1 MLWLFGNHKKKIASF
16 FGLVWPPIMV
26 AEMADILLLSSFPF
40 NLFWTKGINCASK
53 DGAAPKHA
61 NTMTKRMPPPLEM
74 QLKLPKIQNPKS
86 QIVEWEHLLT
96 C

>member
-16 FGLVWPPIMV
+16 FGLIWPPIMV

-61 NTMTKRMPPPLEM
+61 NTMTKRIPPP
-74 QLKLPKIQNPKS
+74 
-86 QIVEWEHLLT
+86 
-96 C
+96 